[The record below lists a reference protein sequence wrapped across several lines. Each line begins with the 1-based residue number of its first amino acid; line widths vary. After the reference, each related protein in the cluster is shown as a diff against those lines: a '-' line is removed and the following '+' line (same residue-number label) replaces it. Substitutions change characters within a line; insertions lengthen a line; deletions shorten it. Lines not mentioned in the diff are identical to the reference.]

1 MPTLEELFN
10 DKKQEGVSLNNLF
23 EKKKEINNENE
34 SVDLKSLF
42 KKNVLEGSV
51 IDGGSI
57 EEKKNISDV
66 LPEIWDDFKE
76 NLLNSFKQSFK
87 KGYGIETDIHA
98 TKDNKFICFHD
109 FTLKRIF
116 KKNLSVKNL
125 NYSKIKDLSKTFTQ
139 VCKKLCDE
147 NKKILETLENIE
159 PKNNES

>member
-23 EKKKEINNENE
+23 ENKKEIKKENNNENE

-66 LPEIWDDFKE
+66 LPEVWNDFKE
-76 NLLNSFKQSFK
+76 NLLKRTYVGAGRDLTQ
-87 KGYGIETDIHA
+87 GTI
-98 TKDNKFICFHD
+98 D
-109 FTLKRIF
+109 FT
-116 KKNLSVKNL
+116 
-125 NYSKIKDLSKTFTQ
+125 NYLA
-139 VCKKLCDE
+139 KKLPNVE
-147 NKKILETLENIE
+147 ENIIDVNLPEIKE
-159 PKNNES
+159 PEYFGGSFARDLLSFGGGLKGLTNINKI